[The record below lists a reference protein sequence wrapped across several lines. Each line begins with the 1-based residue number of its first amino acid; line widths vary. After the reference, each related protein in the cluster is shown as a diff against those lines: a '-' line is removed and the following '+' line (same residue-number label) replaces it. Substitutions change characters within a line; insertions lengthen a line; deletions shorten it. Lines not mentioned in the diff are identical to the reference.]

1 MQLAGLR
8 TISLPPQRQG
18 CSRPQQPGSFKQ
30 RRHVRCTQASDDG
43 ASPSTNSDMLL
54 LISKLDTAIEKQ
66 NSAFAEKLAAAYKET
81 NERISTELQLALE
94 QERSARERGLEQ
106 ERSARERG
114 LEQERSARER
124 GLEQE
129 RSAREVALEKAQ
141 AELFKFTNYSLFALV
156 ILFILLGADPD
167 SFLGR
172 FGQVLLGKLLPF
184 P

>member
-8 TISLPPQRQG
+8 TISLPPQRQR
-18 CSRPQQPGSFKQ
+18 CPRPQQPASSKH
-30 RRHVRCTQASDDG
+30 RRHVHCTQASDDG

-54 LISKLDTAIEKQ
+54 LISKVDNAIEKQ

-81 NERISTELQLALE
+81 NERISNKSTDLQLALE
-94 QERSARERGLEQ
+94 QERSAREV
-106 ERSARERG
+106 
-114 LEQERSARER
+114 

-129 RSAREVALEKAQ
+129 RSAREVALEKARSQ
-141 AELFKFTNYSLFALV
+141 AELFKFSIYSLFALV
-156 ILFILLGADPD
+156 ILVGLLGADPN

-172 FGQVLLGKLLPF
+172 FGQVLLGKLLPV